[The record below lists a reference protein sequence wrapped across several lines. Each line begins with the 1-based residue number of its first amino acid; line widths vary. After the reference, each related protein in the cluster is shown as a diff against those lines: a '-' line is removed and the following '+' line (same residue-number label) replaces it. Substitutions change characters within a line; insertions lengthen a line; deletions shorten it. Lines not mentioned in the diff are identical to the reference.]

1 MDVWESLEP
10 SESTSSTSFC
20 LGLSCAHLL
29 ARRCPIPELP
39 LEEQL
44 VLSLQP
50 LPLGLGRG
58 VSNLQGRARPA
69 VAPCLAKAGP
79 WGTLQGAERGGTWRG
94 LAHHVAP
101 GRCPLLLQQALS
113 CAPWGSAGPSLAALA
128 GPWCFLGRMR

>member
-1 MDVWESLEP
+1 MDAWESLEP
-10 SESTSSTSFC
+10 SESTSYTSFC

-29 ARRCPIPELP
+29 ARCCPIPGLP

-50 LPLGLGRG
+50 LPLGLGCG

-79 WGTLQGAERGGTWRG
+79 WGTL
-94 LAHHVAP
+94 
-101 GRCPLLLQQALS
+101 
-113 CAPWGSAGPSLAALA
+113 
-128 GPWCFLGRMR
+128 

>member
-29 ARRCPIPELP
+29 ARRCPISELP

-58 VSNLQGRARPA
+58 VSNLQGWEWPA
-69 VAPCLAKAGP
+69 AAPCLAEAWP
-79 WGTLQGAERGGTWRG
+79 WGTL
-94 LAHHVAP
+94 
-101 GRCPLLLQQALS
+101 
-113 CAPWGSAGPSLAALA
+113 
-128 GPWCFLGRMR
+128 